1 MSHLINAIMYVRKW
15 TVMVHCFPQGVA
27 SSIGAAPV
35 LNVSQ
40 RRPTA
45 LYKSW
50 RAGQMMA
57 RFLYDYRSD
66 QRTHTEQADCC
77 LL

>member
-1 MSHLINAIMYVRKW
+1 MSHLTYAIMYVCKW

-45 LYKSW
+45 LYKLCQ
-50 RAGQMMA
+50 AG
-57 RFLYDYRSD
+57 RDGP
-66 QRTHTEQADCC
+66 
-77 LL
+77 LLFW